1 MKPLRELVP
10 DAKYPLRLVEADLS
24 KADSWAKAVNR
35 CTYVFHVASP
45 FILNVSD
52 EAAIIRTAV
61 EGTTNV
67 LQACADAGTVKRVV
81 VTSSVAAISCG
92 QNGDPEK
99 PVDYV
104 YTEKDWSP
112 EAHCDPYE
120 KSKLKAEQAAWD
132 FVKNLDESKRFELA
146 VVNPAYI
153 QGPLLSAHSGEGSK
167 EVCERIL
174 GGKIP
179 ALPDTSFPVV
189 DVRDVAA
196 AHIAAM
202 EKSEAAG
209 NRYLLSNKLFHMR
222 EFADIIR
229 NEFGPQGY
237 KIASKNMP
245 KPLVWVGKL
254 FIPSLKGVYR
264 SLGKTV
270 QYNNEQMVNTLGIQP
285 RPVEESLIDLCYSLV
300 DLGIVKKTRGYLG
313 HPSTRPTPPPP
324 EEPANEGA
332 AESTAD
338 QAKEDE
344 PAETGTGE
352 EAPQPAA
359 EEEGEKG
366 EDKPP
371 ADGQTEE
378 AKPEGEAGSEEQ
390 PTS

>member
-1 MKPLRELVP
+1 MYRSSPIQVKPLLELAP

-45 FILNVSD
+45 FLLNISD

-92 QNGDPEK
+92 LLGDPEK
-99 PVDYV
+99 PADHV
-104 YTEKDWSP
+104 YTEKDWSS
-112 EAHCDPYE
+112 EAACGPYE

-146 VVNPAYI
+146 VVNPSYV
-153 QGPLLSAHSGEGSK
+153 QGPLLSANSGEGSK
-167 EVCERIL
+167 EVCERVL
-174 GGKIP
+174 GGKMP
-179 ALPDTSFPVV
+179 AIPDTSFVVV

-209 NRYLLSNKLFHMR
+209 NRYILSNKMLHMR
-222 EFADIIR
+222 EFAEIIG
-229 NEFGPQGY
+229 NEFGSQGY
-237 KIASKNMP
+237 KVPSKNMP

-264 SLGKTV
+264 ALGKTI
-270 QYNNEQMVNTLGIQP
+270 QYNNERMVSDLGIQP
-285 RPVEESLIDLCYSLV
+285 RPAEESIIDLCYSLV
-300 DLGIVKKTRGYLG
+300 ELGLVKKTRGYLG
-313 HPSTRPTPPPP
+313 HPSMRPTPPPEP
-324 EEPANEGA
+324 ETPTDKCA
-332 AESTAD
+332 AEGGD
-338 QAKEDE
+338 QTQDN
-344 PAETGTGE
+344 PAETEAQQTTEEGQKSEPTDGQAAAGE
-352 EAPQPAA
+352 E
-359 EEEGEKG
+359 
-366 EDKPP
+366 
-371 ADGQTEE
+371 
-378 AKPEGEAGSEEQ
+378 KPEGKTGGGEE